1 MALFQPTFVIPST
14 RTEGTVDVSD
24 NMEIKWQ
31 VNGQS
36 AMIAFKID
44 FFRNDWASTHV
55 TTTGKQPVD
64 GGGFRGIDR
73 FGKVK
78 FYTYDRQESWNSF
91 HPLFING
98 MQYKMQIT
106 QYYIDNPYEY
116 YVRTSAVID
125 TETAC
130 YFSVPTK
137 NDSAQID
144 YYLSFTLPE
153 GKYPM
158 GTKIAYNISSENG
171 YVIKNNA
178 PEFLTMTKST
188 TKPTDGTD
196 LGISTNEESVVQR
209 SMDVFRTFTKPKMAL
224 YKTNEDF
231 LWQDGVGEELLSPR
245 NLSITT
251 TMDLGAGTNNY
262 FSFIQNETRTMYASF
277 TALNAISANTT
288 IFYNAETKQGYYELN
303 GEQVNLTIT
312 ESTTQP
318 VGANNIGKA
327 YIDLATSIGYFHTN
341 YMQEQGKPIR
351 WVEWQVAT
359 ASNGVVGDIIADTGK
374 INTQTLDYSYNGFF
388 NGQQYAIR
396 CYGYSESEQ
405 YCDTGWIIFN
415 VNIKAQGE
423 YTGNFSV
430 QCLPKENATLL
441 QWEGVEVI
449 PPRVSPEGY
458 KPLIANGSVTLA
470 QKNAETSEEYSVTW
484 DKQIVVYNRES
495 KTIPMNFEEPWT
507 AVWKGDASFKN
518 NLINTFYSND
528 LKVEDGL
535 FSYNGKFFATY
546 LEGELIVY
554 SVNNKEFILI
564 FQKKVSQNNSSGNI
578 IFSPNNRLLVLV
590 HDRVFDIYELNN
602 NVVVY
607 VETNNQFNYNGTY
620 MDFSPN
626 SELFLVNGYQTS
638 SAYSYTQIFSVSNSN
653 FVYSGTV
660 MKDSE
665 SVGLQRFCFSPI
677 ENLIYDVRLEFQDET
692 YALCIDIYTINNVSI
707 TFLKKVLISN
717 YNYLQFNLLM
727 RKPTITSNGKYLFL
741 SFRAT
746 EDLSGYD
753 ILVFEISDDNF
764 IFKFN
769 LPNPPN
775 VLAVYPHKIKISDDN
790 NTIAV
795 LMSAK
800 NEGYFLG
807 MYYFFN
813 DNYYYLK
820 RLNPKTKGNS
830 INFFDFNDYNNLLI
844 FSSNDNHGDIEAT
857 MLYDFEMKSNGVLNE
872 LSLNNL
878 NKLKLIKQGIPLHLT
893 YNDEIITEALYAES
907 FDNAIAI
914 IQSNKAILNF
924 YNNNQLVEKKVVEIN
939 LPQEPI
945 TSISINGGDN
955 GIKVDCVSVF
965 KGDGDDIIQ
974 LYDDNPNFEP
984 VWNSDNYQLYMTAN
998 FNGNLEG
1005 GTGTSTGSGFRVYRR
1020 EYNSNVLFPIATVPS
1035 TTLQVKDFGL
1045 RSGKL
1050 YEYYLYVY
1058 DSNDSFMTNVEGN
1071 QRVTTKY
1078 NSYSLMVCDYD
1089 SDNDEYHVRK
1099 QYLFINNA
1107 TEGAMS
1113 NNNTPTI
1120 NKNFTS
1126 YPTIMNS
1133 TSNYVSGTLSSL
1145 IGVIYTVPAL
1155 IEQIGTYKFVKKP
1168 STLDYF
1174 DSVDLQ
1180 KELFQLSTLPYQLF
1194 LRDLK
1199 GNMRMVKITAP
1210 ISMTVNT
1217 KQTQLSTT
1225 ISIQWTEIDNAD
1237 DVTVIQTPDDYGWN
1251 NDNQLLDV
1259 KLNVDTS
1266 TGELYAQYPR
1276 QYRGTKFTLV
1286 GANKEILQANTPIGI
1301 TPANIT
1307 LSNVAEQTTDGQLNA
1322 TIKVNKE

>member
-44 FFRNDWASTHV
+44 FFRNDWASTPV
-55 TTTGKQPVD
+55 TTTGKQQVD

-78 FYTYDRQESWNSF
+78 FYTYDRQESCDRQESWNSF

-106 QYYIDNPYEY
+106 QYYIDNPNEY

-125 TETAC
+125 QETAC
-130 YFSVPTK
+130 YFGMPNQANPSQV
-137 NDSAQID
+137 D

-158 GTKIAYNISSENG
+158 GTKISYNISSENG
-171 YVIKNNA
+171 FVIKNNA
-178 PEFLTMTKST
+178 PEFLIMTKST
-188 TKPTDGTD
+188 TKPTTGTD

-209 SMDVFRTFTKPKMAL
+209 SMDVFRTFTKPTMAL
-224 YKTNEDF
+224 YKTPNEDF
-231 LWQDGVGEELLSPR
+231 IWQDGSGEELLNPR

-251 TMDLGAGTNNY
+251 TMDLGTGTNNY
-262 FSFIQNETRTMYASF
+262 FSFIQNGTQTKYASF
-277 TALNAISANTT
+277 TATNAISANTI
-288 IFYNAETKQGYYELN
+288 IFYNTETKQCYYELN

-318 VGANNIGKA
+318 IGANNIGKA

-359 ASNGVVGDIIADTGK
+359 ANNGVVGDIIADTGK

-423 YTGNFSV
+423 YTGKFTV

-470 QKNAETSEEYSVTW
+470 PKNPETSEEYSVTW
-484 DKQIVVYNRES
+484 DKQIIVDNKES

-507 AVWKGDASFKN
+507 AVWKGNVGVKEVLLSQTLLDFGDADVSFSPNGEYMAIMHGKRIDIYRFN
-518 NLINTFYSND
+518 NGDI
-528 LKVEDGL
+528 EL
-535 FSYNGKFFATY
+535 FSSLSRNNRVTFVEFAPNNNMFIANGGTSNKIGIFEINNSGIVEQGSFSSFSSLNLGNQIAFSPNGKFLVINRGLWDVNGFEITFNKSLRRPEDAN
-546 LEGELIVY
+546 LGGGNVSFSSDGNLLAIGQVY
-554 SVNNKEFILI
+554 PEVSSSSTGNEILI
-564 FQKKVSQNNSSGNI
+564 FAATENDYVYKETIISETKVSAVA
-578 IFSPNNRLLVLV
+578 FSPNGRILVVGSIETFPDNSYFNVYSINNENITFAYKMDNLNFLQNIYRFSFSYDGSYLFCMIYTPGFFNANLFLINQTNSMYLFSIQ
-590 HDRVFDIYELNN
+590 HRGTNYCKGLKFNPNSSPYVFLKYKNGNSLDMNIYDFQTQGIGKLFSIELNN
-602 NVVVY
+602 N
-607 VETNNQFNYNGTY
+607 NQV
-620 MDFSPN
+620 S
-626 SELFLVNGYQTS
+626 LVSKNGYIYISNNDMQ
-638 SAYSYTQIFSVSNSN
+638 VSDNMRALE
-653 FVYSGTV
+653 YDKITV
-660 MKDSE
+660 I
-665 SVGLQRFCFSPI
+665 LQD
-677 ENLIYDVRLEFQDET
+677 NKALIY
-692 YALCIDIYTINNVSI
+692 
-707 TFLKKVLISN
+707 
-717 YNYLQFNLLM
+717 
-727 RKPTITSNGKYLFL
+727 
-741 SFRAT
+741 
-746 EDLSGYD
+746 
-753 ILVFEISDDNF
+753 
-764 IFKFN
+764 
-769 LPNPPN
+769 
-775 VLAVYPHKIKISDDN
+775 
-790 NTIAV
+790 
-795 LMSAK
+795 
-800 NEGYFLG
+800 
-807 MYYFFN
+807 
-813 DNYYYLK
+813 
-820 RLNPKTKGNS
+820 
-830 INFFDFNDYNNLLI
+830 
-844 FSSNDNHGDIEAT
+844 
-857 MLYDFEMKSNGVLNE
+857 
-872 LSLNNL
+872 
-878 NKLKLIKQGIPLHLT
+878 
-893 YNDEIITEALYAES
+893 
-907 FDNAIAI
+907 
-914 IQSNKAILNF
+914 F
-924 YNNNQLVEKKVVEIN
+924 YNNGIYQEKKSVAIN
-939 LPQEPI
+939 IPQEPI
-945 TSISINGGDN
+945 TSITINGGDN
-955 GIKVDCVSVF
+955 GIKIDSVSVY
-965 KGDGDDIIQ
+965 KGMGEDIIQ
-974 LYDDNPNFEP
+974 LYDNNSNFEP
-984 VWNSDNYQLYMTAN
+984 VWNSNDYQLYMTAN

-1058 DSNDSFMTNVEGN
+1058 DSNGSFMTNVEGN

-1089 SDNDEYHVRK
+1089 SDRDEYHVRK

-1120 NKNFTS
+1120 NKNFTN

-1199 GNMRMVKITAP
+1199 GNMRMIKIISP
-1210 ISMTVNT
+1210 ISMTVNS
-1217 KQTQLSTT
+1217 KQTQLSTS
-1225 ISIQWTEIDNAD
+1225 ISLQWAEIDNAD
-1237 DVTVIQTPDDYGWN
+1237 DITVVQTPDDYGWDY
-1251 NDNQLLDV
+1251 DNELLDV
-1259 KLNVDTS
+1259 KLDVDTNS
-1266 TGELYAQYPR
+1266 GMLSATYPR
-1276 QYRGTKFTLV
+1276 NYRGTTFSLV

-1307 LSNVAEQTTDGQLNA
+1307 LSNVATKTTDGNLNA
-1322 TIKVNKE
+1322 SFKVSKE

>member
-36 AMIAFKID
+36 VMIAFKID
-44 FFRNDWASTHV
+44 FFRNDWASTPV
-55 TTTGKQPVD
+55 TTTGKQQVD

-106 QYYIDNPYEY
+106 QYYIDNPNEY

-125 TETAC
+125 QETAC
-130 YFSVPTK
+130 YFGMPNQANPSQV
-137 NDSAQID
+137 D

-158 GTKIAYNISSENG
+158 GTKISYNISSENG
-171 YVIKNNA
+171 FVIKNNA
-178 PEFLTMTKST
+178 PEFLIMTKST
-188 TKPTDGTD
+188 TKPTTGTD

-224 YKTNEDF
+224 YKTPNEDF
-231 LWQDGVGEELLSPR
+231 IWQDSVGEELLNPR

-262 FSFIQNETRTMYASF
+262 FSFIQNTTQTMYASF
-277 TALNAISANTT
+277 TTTNLISVNTI
-288 IFYNAETKQGYYELN
+288 IFYDIQTKQGYYELN
-303 GEQVNLTIT
+303 GEQVSLTIT
-312 ESTTQP
+312 ESNTLP

-341 YMQEQGKPIR
+341 YMQEEGKPIR
-351 WVEWQVAT
+351 WVKWQVAT

-423 YTGNFSV
+423 YTGKFTV

-470 QKNAETSEEYSVTW
+470 PKNPETGEEYSVTW
-484 DKQIVVYNRES
+484 DKQIIVDNGES

-507 AVWKGDASFKN
+507 AVWKGDASVRN
-518 NLINTFYSND
+518 NIEKLINI
-528 LKVEDGL
+528 E
-535 FSYNGKFFATY
+535 
-546 LEGELIVY
+546 
-554 SVNNKEFILI
+554 
-564 FQKKVSQNNSSGNI
+564 
-578 IFSPNNRLLVLV
+578 PNTIES
-590 HDRVFDIYELNN
+590 F
-602 NVVVY
+602 
-607 VETNNQFNYNGTY
+607 
-620 MDFSPN
+620 DFSPN
-626 SELFLVNGYQTS
+626 RQLLVCVSLSNLYLFAFIDNSYKLVQQIIDNGYDC
-638 SAYSYTQIFSVSNSN
+638 
-653 FVYSGTV
+653 
-660 MKDSE
+660 K
-665 SVGLQRFCFSPI
+665 FSP
-677 ENLIYDVRLEFQDET
+677 NG
-692 YALCIDIYTINNVSI
+692 
-707 TFLKKVLISN
+707 
-717 YNYLQFNLLM
+717 NLLIVTGAI
-727 RKPTITSNGKYLFL
+727 KT
-741 SFRAT
+741 
-746 EDLSGYD
+746 
-753 ILVFEISDDNF
+753 
-764 IFKFN
+764 
-769 LPNPPN
+769 N
-775 VLAVYPHKIKISDDN
+775 VYRVEN
-790 NTIAV
+790 NTI
-795 LMSAK
+795 
-800 NEGYFLG
+800 EFE
-807 MYYFFN
+807 
-813 DNYYYLK
+813 
-820 RLNPKTKGNS
+820 KT
-830 INFFDFNDYNNLLI
+830 
-844 FSSNDNHGDIEAT
+844 
-857 MLYDFEMKSNGVLNE
+857 LYW
-872 LSLNNL
+872 
-878 NKLKLIKQGIPLHLT
+878 
-893 YNDEIITEALYAES
+893 
-907 FDNAIAI
+907 
-914 IQSNKAILNF
+914 
-924 YNNNQLVEKKVVEIN
+924 NNNQLVKGTYAEFSPNGKLLVIGGGFGYDYFQVNHLLFSINDNDISFKSEIMLNGSSIISSITAAFNIESNKLFIGHTSSYNDFNDGFVSIFSIDINEIIYEKDLIKNNITNFGAPIRTLAVSPNGNILAVGCGNNTKGFVSIYSLNNNEYEYKYDVLNRSYIAILYCVFTPDGNMFAVSDMNGVINLFSVQDINLYNQDNTITIHNAFKLLFYNNIELIVLQAFTGEILKVYNSYRNGNLFEIN
-939 LPQEPI
+939 LNRLNTLTLEKNGMPLYLKYNGSNITQPIFSNNYNYVMCIIQSNQVIFNFYNNETLQEKKIVSIDILQEPI
-945 TSISINGGDN
+945 NSVSIFGGDE
-955 GIKVDCVSVF
+955 GIKVDSVSVY
-965 KGDGDDIIQ
+965 KGVGEDIIQ
-974 LYDDNPNFEP
+974 LYDNNSNFEP
-984 VWNSDNYQLYMTAN
+984 VWNSNDYKLYMTAN

-1020 EYNSNVLFPIATVPS
+1020 EYNSNVMFPIATVPS

-1058 DSNDSFMTNVEGN
+1058 DSNNSFMTNVEGN
-1071 QRVTTKY
+1071 QRVTTRY

-1089 SDNDEYHVRK
+1089 SDRDEYHVRK
-1099 QYLFINNA
+1099 QYLFALNVA
-1107 TEGAMS
+1107 EGTMS

-1120 NKNFTS
+1120 NKNFTN

-1199 GNMRMVKITAP
+1199 GNMRMIKIISP
-1210 ISMTVNT
+1210 ISMTVNS
-1217 KQTQLSTT
+1217 KQTQLSTS
-1225 ISIQWTEIDNAD
+1225 ISLQWAEIDNAD
-1237 DVTVIQTPDDYGWN
+1237 DITVVQTPDDYGWDY
-1251 NDNQLLDV
+1251 DNELLDV
-1259 KLNVDTS
+1259 KLDVDTNS
-1266 TGELYAQYPR
+1266 GMLSATYPR
-1276 QYRGTKFTLV
+1276 NYRGTTFSLV

-1307 LSNVAEQTTDGQLNA
+1307 LSNVATKTTDGNLNA
-1322 TIKVNKE
+1322 SFKVSKE